1 MSTRCCRRAR
11 RFRSNC
17 VPAPVAPRCAPPG
30 GPSPPSTGCSRP
42 PVLRRWPMTLRC
54 NGSGVTR
61 TPAGCTRPTTP
72 SGPTRSS
79 GTTNS
84 GCLLAT
90 PWSRTMTSIEEM
102 TFEFTSRFAEVDV
115 DGPLKLHYHEAGIGN
130 EQTIVLLHG
139 GGPRAASWTHLS
151 RTIPVFAERF
161 HVLAVD
167 QPGYGHSDKR
177 AEHGQFNHYAARAL
191 KGLFDHLGLGR
202 VPLVGNSLGGGTAVR
217 FALDYPDKA
226 GKLVLMGP
234 GGLSVNLFAP
244 DPTEGVKRLGKFSV
258 EPTRENLEAFLRV
271 MVYDQKLI
279 TPELVE
285 QRFALAST
293 PESLTATRAMGMS
306 FAGADFELGMM
317 WREVHRLR
325 QPVLLIWGRED
336 RVNPLD
342 GALVAL
348 KTIPRAQ
355 LHVFGQCGHWAQVE
369 KFDEF
374 NKLTIDFLGG
384 A

>member
-1 MSTRCCRRAR
+1 M
-11 RFRSNC
+11 
-17 VPAPVAPRCAPPG
+17 
-30 GPSPPSTGCSRP
+30 
-42 PVLRRWPMTLRC
+42 
-54 NGSGVTR
+54 
-61 TPAGCTRPTTP
+61 
-72 SGPTRSS
+72 
-79 GTTNS
+79 
-84 GCLLAT
+84 LAQ
-90 PWSRTMTSIEEM
+90 
-102 TFEFTSRFAEVDV
+102 
-115 DGPLKLHYHEAGIGN
+115 H
-130 EQTIVLLHG
+130 
-139 GGPRAASWTHLS
+139 
-151 RTIPVFAERF
+151 F

-177 AEHGQFNHYAARAL
+177 AEHGQFNRYAARAL
-191 KGLFDHLGLGR
+191 NGLFDQLGLGR

-217 FALDYPDKA
+217 FALDYPDRA
-226 GKLVLMGP
+226 GRLVLMGP
-234 GGLSVNLFAP
+234 GGLSINLFAP
-244 DPTEGVKRLGKFSV
+244 DPTEGVKRLSAFSMA
-258 EPTRENLEAFLRV
+258 PTRENLEAFLRV
-271 MVYDQKLI
+271 MVYDKNLI
-279 TPELVE
+279 TPELVDE
-285 QRFALAST
+285 RFALAST

-317 WREVHRLR
+317 WREVYRLR

-374 NKLTIDFLGG
+374 NKLTVDFLGG